1 MEIVIL
7 DGYTINPGDLSW
19 KGFSAFDRFAVYDRT
34 LPEQTRDRIAGAAA
48 VLTNKVVL
56 DRETI
61 FSSPKLRYIGVL
73 ATGYNVVD
81 TDAANEAGITVTN
94 VPSYSTASVAQLVFA
109 HLLNIVNGVD
119 LHAREVARGAWSQN
133 PDFSFCLSRQM
144 ELNGKIMGII
154 GFGRIGQKVA
164 ELATAFGMKV
174 IFNNRSVR
182 RDIPYRQVSLE
193 ELLRRSD
200 VVSINC
206 PLTSGNKGFI
216 NKKTLGLMKRN
227 AILINTGRGQLIQEE
242 DLAEALNNEQIFA
255 AGLDVL
261 SQEPPRE
268 NPLLSAKNCF
278 ITPHIAWATTE
289 ARERLIQIAL
299 SNFEAYLNGKPQNV
313 VNNPDFLRKQK

>member
-1 MEIVIL
+1 MKIVIL

-19 KGFSAFDRFAVYDRT
+19 KGFSAFDNFAVYDRT
-34 LPEQTRDRIAGAAA
+34 IPEQTRDRIEGAVA

-56 DRETI
+56 DRGII
-61 FSSPKLRYIGVL
+61 FSSPGLKYIGVL

-81 TDAANEAGITVTN
+81 IDAANEAGITVTN
-94 VPSYSTASVAQLVFA
+94 VPSYSTDSVAQLVFA

-119 LHAREVARGAWSQN
+119 LHVREVARGAWSRS
-133 PDFSFCLSRQM
+133 PDFSFCLSCQM
-144 ELNGKIMGII
+144 ELSGKTMGII

-164 ELATAFGMKV
+164 AVATAFGMKV

-182 RDIPYRQVSLE
+182 LGTPYQQVSLE

-216 NKKTLGLMKRN
+216 NKETLGLMKRN

-242 DLAEALNNEQIFA
+242 DLTEALNNGQIFA

-278 ITPHIAWATTE
+278 VTPHIAWATTE
-289 ARERLIQIAL
+289 ARQRLIEIAL

-313 VNNPDFLRKQK
+313 VNNLNF